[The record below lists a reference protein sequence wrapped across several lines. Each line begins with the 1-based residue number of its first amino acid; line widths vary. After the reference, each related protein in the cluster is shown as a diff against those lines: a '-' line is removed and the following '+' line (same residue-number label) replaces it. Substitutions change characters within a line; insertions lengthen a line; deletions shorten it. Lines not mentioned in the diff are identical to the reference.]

1 MCWWRSSWGGF
12 QPPLLI
18 GALSHSLDFFCLVL
32 IIMRCKGKKCRKAPQ
47 SGYEGYCKS
56 CFRLKFPSRHAS
68 KQERRRKE
76 CPCCGETKE
85 LHSSGV
91 CRPCMRARSCESC
104 SKVNVVVEASF
115 CPTCELQRE
124 KLGAT
129 RQRLAM
135 WCTDCFSTQQLA
147 SGKCRACFSHIV
159 KCHHC
164 NKQDVDLSKPFRC
177 SESDCASVF
186 YMCATCLPYFQG
198 RENVQCKSCWHAS
211 GDLCMGCSGQKAQR
225 NLNKFRFCKL
235 CIEATF
241 CAECCRP
248 PPAGVLVPKCL
259 ACHRSSLWCEQH
271 ASQQERASG
280 LCAVHVNKCHH
291 CSKED
296 VDLSTTFRCTESNC
310 TSVFNMCATCLPFF
324 AERDNVQCKSCWHAS
339 GRMCILCSDDAQ
351 HNLDKFRRCRTC
363 FAKLDA
369 HLHRRLVCAESD
381 AYLQSSFTDCSFR
394 QGASF

>member
-1 MCWWRSSWGGF
+1 MCIRDRVVDIYSLRLKIGVDTTIGSNHSSYCFEHYSQHSSHLLSPRFSGSWGHSLCWWRSSWGGF
-12 QPPLLI
+12 PAPLLL
-18 GALSHSLDFFCLVL
+18 GAFCWVL

-104 SKVNVVVEASF
+104 SKVNVAVEASF

-164 NKQDVDLSKPFRC
+164 NKQDVDLSKPFSC

-198 RENVQCKSCWHAS
+198 REKVQCKSCWHAS
-211 GDLCMGCSGQKAQR
+211 GDL
-225 NLNKFRFCKL
+225 L
-235 CIEATF
+235 
-241 CAECCRP
+241 
-248 PPAGVLVPKCL
+248 
-259 ACHRSSLWCEQH
+259 SLIH
-271 ASQQERASG
+271 
-280 LCAVHVNKCHH
+280 
-291 CSKED
+291 
-296 VDLSTTFRCTESNC
+296 
-310 TSVFNMCATCLPFF
+310 
-324 AERDNVQCKSCWHAS
+324 
-339 GRMCILCSDDAQ
+339 I
-351 HNLDKFRRCRTC
+351 
-363 FAKLDA
+363 
-369 HLHRRLVCAESD
+369 
-381 AYLQSSFTDCSFR
+381 
-394 QGASF
+394 

>member
-104 SKVNVVVEASF
+104 SKVNVAAEASF
-115 CPTCELQRE
+115 CPTCEQQRE

-135 WCTDCFSTQQLA
+135 WCTDCFSTAACIGEMSGMLFSQMPSLQQA
-147 SGKCRACFSHIV
+147 
-159 KCHHC
+159 
-164 NKQDVDLSKPFRC
+164 RC
-177 SESDCASVF
+177 
-186 YMCATCLPYFQG
+186 
-198 RENVQCKSCWHAS
+198 
-211 GDLCMGCSGQKAQR
+211 
-225 NLNKFRFCKL
+225 
-235 CIEATF
+235 
-241 CAECCRP
+241 
-248 PPAGVLVPKCL
+248 
-259 ACHRSSLWCEQH
+259 
-271 ASQQERASG
+271 
-280 LCAVHVNKCHH
+280 
-291 CSKED
+291 
-296 VDLSTTFRCTESNC
+296 
-310 TSVFNMCATCLPFF
+310 
-324 AERDNVQCKSCWHAS
+324 
-339 GRMCILCSDDAQ
+339 
-351 HNLDKFRRCRTC
+351 
-363 FAKLDA
+363 
-369 HLHRRLVCAESD
+369 
-381 AYLQSSFTDCSFR
+381 
-394 QGASF
+394 